1 MMAKVDPFLHPIPRE
16 LLKDAE
22 TRNFFEYFVRWAHD
36 IWIRTGG
43 GNDDVADQSLR
54 ESYPWLYDNSAYQE
68 GSELYGLYAG
78 NSVEI
83 PQYRA
88 VTVSTSTY
96 TAIPYDFINAKS
108 NATIKFPAQ
117 PPENCVIIV
126 RNGDGSSITLNG
138 NEKTI
143 NGSKNGYLRRKG
155 TTIPF
160 YYFIDS
166 DEWFAR

>member
-1 MMAKVDPFLHPIPRE
+1 MAKVDPFLHPIPKE

-43 GNDDVADQSLR
+43 GNDAVADQGLR
-54 ESYPWLYDNSAYQE
+54 ETYPWMYDNSAYQDGAE
-68 GSELYGLYAG
+68 INGLYSA
-78 NSVEI
+78 NSIVVPE
-83 PQYRA
+83 YRA
-88 VTVSTSTY
+88 LTVSTSTY

-126 RNGDGSSITLNG
+126 RNGDGSLITLNG
-138 NEKTI
+138 NDKTI
-143 NGSKNGYLRRKG
+143 NGSKNGYLRQKG
-155 TTIPF
+155 TAIHF
-160 YYFIDS
+160 HYFIDS

>member
-1 MMAKVDPFLHPIPRE
+1 MAKVDPFLHPIPRE

-54 ESYPWLYDNSAYQE
+54 ESYPWLHDNSAYQE

-88 VTVSTSTY
+88 VTAVNTVY
-96 TAIPYDFINAKS
+96 KALPYDFINATSK
-108 NATIKFPAQ
+108 TIIRFPST
-117 PPENCVIIV
+117 PTENCVIII
-126 RNGDGSSITLNG
+126 RNGDGSTIKLDGNG
-138 NEKTI
+138 KKI
-143 NGSKNGYLRRKG
+143 NGSYTGVLNREG
-155 TTIPF
+155 TAIHF
-160 YYFIDS
+160 HYFLES